1 MITDIIVLLI
11 LAAATGAGIGGGGL
25 LVVYLTLFRGYEQI
39 PAQALNLAF
48 FILSAFSS
56 AALQWKNHSLPAL
69 RLIALCASAAIPGV
83 FVGTFVRNQL
93 SGSSL
98 RVIFGVLLLITGGSV
113 LWKEFKHLLRRN
125 KKNSRESA

>member
-1 MITDIIVLLI
+1 MIADIIVLLL

-39 PAQALNLAF
+39 SAQAINLAF

-56 AALQWKNHSLPAL
+56 AALQWKNHSLPSL
-69 RLIALCASAAIPGV
+69 RLIALCSAAAIPGV

-93 SGSSL
+93 SGNSL
-98 RVIFGVLLLITGGSV
+98 RAIFGVLLLITGLSV
-113 LWKEFKHLLRRN
+113 LWKEYRHSFRRS
-125 KKNSRESA
+125 KKKRLSH